1 MPTQDEPETID
12 TEAHDYTS
20 ARSEIRAAIYLVA
33 ILTLAI
39 LVVEIGLML
48 VIGHYSTFS
57 PLENGFIDGLALIS
71 ILFPM
76 LYFGVIKPMAR
87 QIKKRARAEASLTKA
102 LHYDLLT
109 GLPNRALIKDR
120 LDYSIEIAKR
130 ESHDIVL
137 ILLDINQLQ
146 EVNDT
151 LGHESGD
158 QIIQGLAKRLR
169 STIRRSDSIARVAS
183 DEFLIILPKASVE
196 YALEVA
202 RKLRLEVQDPLPV
215 NNTFISIEIT
225 IGVAVYPNH
234 GTESD
239 ILIQRADVALR
250 LAKQQKD
257 EVSVYKESND
267 KHTLSRLT
275 LVNDIR
281 TSLTKDEFFLHYQ
294 PKVDLRSENI
304 CGVEA
309 LVRWH
314 QTARGLVY
322 PDAFIPCV
330 EKTGLIRPFTDMTLE
345 KAFAQTKQWETAQTP
360 LNVAVNISA
369 RLLHDAAFTS
379 RIIALIEQA
388 ELAPELIELEV
399 TESAVIANPDL
410 AEKILNDLH
419 AAGFRISIDDFGT
432 GYTSLSYLSRL
443 PVSFLKIDRCFI
455 ADMLSNERHAVIT
468 NSIIELGHNL
478 GMQVIAEGVE
488 DEATCTELKI
498 LGCDIIQGYYY
509 SKPLPP
515 QELPHLLKKWD
526 HDNTSSFGNKDT

>member
-1 MPTQDEPETID
+1 MNETENSRIEQSH
-12 TEAHDYTS
+12 TVTVN
-20 ARSEIRAAIYLVA
+20 SELRATIYLVV
-33 ILTLAI
+33 ILTLSVLFI
-39 LVVEIGLML
+39 EIGLML
-48 VIGHYSTFS
+48 AIDRYSTLS
-57 PLENGFIDGLALIS
+57 ALENSILDGLILIS
-71 ILFPM
+71 TLVPM
-76 LYFGVIKPMAR
+76 LYFAVIKPMAR
-87 QIKKRARAEASLTKA
+87 QIHIRTKAETNLKKA

-109 GLPNRALIKDR
+109 ELPNRALIKDR
-120 LDYSIEIAKR
+120 LEYSIEIAKR

-151 LGHESGD
+151 LGHSSGD

-183 DEFLIILPKASVE
+183 DEFLVVLPKASVE

-202 RKLRLEVQDPLPV
+202 RKLSQEVQEPFPV
-215 NNTFISIEIT
+215 NDSLISIEIT
-225 IGVAVYPNH
+225 MGVVAYPNH
-234 GTESD
+234 GTDAD

-250 LAKQQKD
+250 LAKKQKD
-257 EVSVYKESND
+257 DVSVYKESDD

-281 TSLTKDEFFLHYQ
+281 TSLNRDEFFLYYQ
-294 PKVDLRSENI
+294 PKVDLRSESI

-314 QTARGLVY
+314 HAERGIVY

-330 EKTGLIRPFTDMTLE
+330 EKTGLIRPFTDMTLV
-345 KAFAQTKQWETAQTP
+345 KAFAQTKQWENAQTP
-360 LNVAVNISA
+360 LKVAVNISA
-369 RLLHDAAFTS
+369 RLLHDADFST
-379 RIIALIEQA
+379 RIIRLLEQS
-388 ELAPELIELEV
+388 ELDPKLIELEV

-410 AEKILNDLH
+410 AEKILNELH
-419 AAGFRISIDDFGT
+419 GAGFSISIDDFGT

-478 GMQVIAEGVE
+478 GMKVIAEGVE
-488 DEATCTELKI
+488 EEDTCTELKM

-509 SKPLPP
+509 SKPLPA
-515 QELPHLLKKWD
+515 QEFPHLLKKWD
-526 HDNTSSFGNKDT
+526 SNNAFPIGKI